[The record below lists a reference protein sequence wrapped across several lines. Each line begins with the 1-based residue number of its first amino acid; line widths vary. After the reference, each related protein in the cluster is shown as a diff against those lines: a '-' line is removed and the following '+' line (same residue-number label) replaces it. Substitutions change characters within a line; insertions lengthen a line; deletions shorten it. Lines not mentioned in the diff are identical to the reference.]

1 MADVTL
7 TIGDR
12 RHTVA
17 CPAGQE
23 DQVRRLGTML
33 DARWSDASRA
43 SGGLDGERTMLFV
56 ALMLADSLND
66 AERRAPL
73 DGNGPGAGSAH
84 LDRVAARLEDLAE
97 ALEKSARNA

>member
-33 DARWSDASRA
+33 DAHWADASRA

-66 AERRAPL
+66 AERRAPTE
-73 DGNGPGAGSAH
+73 GGGSVH
-84 LDRVAARLEDLAE
+84 LDRVAARLEDLAD

>member
-17 CPAGQE
+17 CPDGQE

-33 DARWSDASRA
+33 DAHWATAARA
-43 SGGLDGERTMLFV
+43 SGGLNGERTMLFV
-56 ALMLADSLND
+56 ALMLADALDD
-66 AERRAPL
+66 ADRRPA
-73 DGNGPGAGSAH
+73 GAQDEA
-84 LDRVAARLEDLAE
+84 LLARIADRLESLA
-97 ALEKSARNA
+97 ASLEQ

>member
-17 CPAGQE
+17 CPDGQE

-33 DARWSDASRA
+33 DAHWSTAARA
-43 SGGLDGERTMLFV
+43 SGGLNGERTMLFV
-56 ALMLADSLND
+56 ALMLADALDES
-66 AERRAPL
+66 ERRPA
-73 DGNGPGAGSAH
+73 GAAESA
-84 LDRVAARLEDLAE
+84 VATRIAEKLEALVAT
-97 ALEKSARNA
+97 LEKSGVNP